1 MSLICDFQ
9 ELYRYLIDDFL
20 IQYSTRISKRDF
32 IILKS
37 SGNSYHVVFNRA
49 VSWSR
54 NVHIMCWVAMFSGI
68 ESLRKYVWM
77 QDIKESSTLR
87 VGPKGEKPSPRVV
100 YHFGKQDG
108 QIKKYLRERKKINKI
123 SKSLKICPLISF
135 SLDAKNF

>member
-1 MSLICDFQ
+1 MSLVCDFQ

-54 NVHIMCWVAMFSGI
+54 NVHIMCWVALFSGI
-68 ESLRKYVWM
+68 ESLRKFIWM
-77 QDIKESSTLR
+77 QGIKESSTLR
-87 VGPKGEKPSPRVV
+87 VGPKNKKPSPRVA
-100 YHFGKQDG
+100 YRWGYQDIQVKYYLRWRN
-108 QIKKYLRERKKINKI
+108 QIKRITKII
-123 SKSLKICPLISF
+123 
-135 SLDAKNF
+135 

>member
-1 MSLICDFQ
+1 MSLVCDFQ

-54 NVHIMCWVAMFSGI
+54 NVHIMCWVALFSGI
-68 ESLRKYVWM
+68 ESLRKFVWM
-77 QDIKESSTLR
+77 QGIKESSTLR
-87 VGPKGEKPSPRVV
+87 IGPKGDKPRPRIVGRFGNQDKEINEFLN
-100 YHFGKQDG
+100 YREMYKHF
-108 QIKKYLRERKKINKI
+108 
-123 SKSLKICPLISF
+123 
-135 SLDAKNF
+135 